1 MVLTWNLDQKQMT
14 ERKYTRT
21 KLSDNYILTGNYDH
35 MLFSSQVLTDLDTM
49 KIVFGGCNMAQHI
62 KISHVKK
69 NCYLVESGKAVQKY

>member
-21 KLSDNYILTGNYDH
+21 KLSDNYILIGNYDH
-35 MLFSSQVLTDLDTM
+35 LLFSSQVLPDLDTM
-49 KIVFGGCNMAQHI
+49 KIGFSGCNTVQYI

-69 NCYLVESGKAVQKY
+69 NLLSC